1 MRPPE
6 TAIAYILGTFPTPS
20 QTFIAREVRGLL
32 AAGVPLHIFSLRRR
46 AASALE
52 PADRDWFHRVR
63 FVPLSMSASV
73 LAANAYFLRRDP
85 GRYAS
90 ALRLLLGL
98 PHRPRVLMVRAMALA
113 LVAAWIAREI
123 KRAGGCRHVHAHFAL
138 AQAEVAMA
146 AGALLGRPFSFTAHA
161 RDIYATPSALAEKMR
176 AARFVVTVSQYNVEY
191 LRRLC
196 PALARERI
204 QLVHCG
210 VDTNASAHADADI
223 EDKAPPLVLAAGR
236 LIDKKGFDVLVAAC
250 GLLRDRGLTF
260 RCRIVGDG
268 PLRNA
273 LARAIRDASLDDVV
287 ELPGWLP
294 AHRLLALLPRAT
306 VFVAPS
312 RISASGDRDGIPT
325 VVLEAMAARLP
336 VVATDVSGIP
346 EAVANG
352 VTGLLVPAGDAA
364 ALADGLQRILIGPEA
379 GREMGQAGRRS
390 VLASFDLTSN
400 SRRLAELFN
409 ARCSLG

>member
-1 MRPPE
+1 MRPPD
-6 TAIAYILGTFPTPS
+6 TAIAYVLGTFPTPS

-32 AAGVPLHIFSLRRR
+32 AAGVPLQIFSLRRR

-52 PADRDWFHRVR
+52 PPDREWFHLVR
-63 FVPLSMSASV
+63 FAPLSMSPSV

-90 ALRLLLGL
+90 ALGLLLRL
-98 PHRPRVLMVRAMALA
+98 PHRPRVLVVRAVALL

-123 KRAGGCRHVHAHFAL
+123 ERAGGCRQVHAHFAL
-138 AQAEVAMA
+138 AQTEVAMA

-176 AARFVVTVSQYNVEY
+176 AARLVVTCTQYNVEY

-196 PALARERI
+196 PDLSPGRI
-204 QLVHCG
+204 HLVHHG
-210 VDTNASAHADADI
+210 VDASGSAQPDADGR
-223 EDKAPPLVLAAGR
+223 DNAPPLVLAAGR
-236 LIDKKGFDVLVAAC
+236 LIHKKGFDVLVAAC
-250 GLLRDRGLTF
+250 GLLRNRGLTF

-268 PLRNA
+268 PLRRA

-294 AHRLLALLPRAT
+294 PDQLAVMMPGAAA
-306 VFVAPS
+306 FVAPS
-312 RISASGDRDGIPT
+312 RISLSGDRDGIPN
-325 VVLEAMAARLP
+325 VVLEAMAARRP
-336 VVATDVSGIP
+336 VVGTDVSGIP

-352 VTGLLVPAGDAA
+352 VTGLLVPAGNAA
-364 ALADGLQRILIGPEA
+364 ALADALQRILAAPDASREMGEA
-379 GREMGQAGRRS
+379 GRRR
-390 VLASFDLTSN
+390 VVERFDLTSN
-400 SRRLAELFN
+400 SRRLAELFS
-409 ARCSLG
+409 R

>member
-52 PADRDWFHRVR
+52 PADREWFHRVR
-63 FVPLSMSASV
+63 FAPLSMSPSV

-85 GRYAS
+85 GRYES
-90 ALRLLLGL
+90 ALRLLLRL
-98 PHRPRVLMVRAMALA
+98 PHRPRVLVVRAVALV

-123 KRAGGCRHVHAHFAL
+123 ERAGGCRQVHAHFAL
-138 AQAEVAMA
+138 AQTEVAMA

-176 AARFVVTVSQYNVEY
+176 AARLVVTCTQYNVEY

-196 PALARERI
+196 PDLARERI
-204 QLVHCG
+204 QLVHHG
-210 VDTNASAHADADI
+210 VDASAFAHTAVDVD
-223 EDKAPPLVLAAGR
+223 DKAPPLVLAAGR
-236 LIDKKGFDVLVAAC
+236 LIHKKGFDVLVTAC
-250 GLLRDRGLTF
+250 GLLRDRGLAF

-268 PLRNA
+268 PLRSA
-273 LARAIRDASLDDVV
+273 LARAIRDTSLGDVV

-294 AHRLLALLPRAT
+294 ADRLAAMLPRAAA
-306 VFVAPS
+306 FVAPS
-312 RISASGDRDGIPT
+312 RISASGDRDGIPN

-336 VVATDVSGIP
+336 VVGSDVSGIP
-346 EAVANG
+346 EAVADG
-352 VTGLLVPAGDAA
+352 LTGLLVPAGNAA
-364 ALADGLQRILIGPEA
+364 ALADALQRILAGPEA
-379 GREMGQAGRRS
+379 SREMGEAGGQR
-390 VLASFDLTSN
+390 VLGRFDLTSS
-400 SRRLAELFN
+400 SRRLAELF
-409 ARCSLG
+409 AAC